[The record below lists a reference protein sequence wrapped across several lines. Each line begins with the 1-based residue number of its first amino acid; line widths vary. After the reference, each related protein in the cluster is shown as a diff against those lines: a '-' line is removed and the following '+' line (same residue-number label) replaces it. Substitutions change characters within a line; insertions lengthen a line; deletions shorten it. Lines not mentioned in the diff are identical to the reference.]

1 MRILLSGAHGVGKST
16 LNKSLL
22 EILPGYTSLDS
33 ISAKFL
39 KSKDDLKN
47 PEKLRTF
54 QTIISLYCFSKYL
67 SLSNFISSRSLAD
80 TYAYSKYEYLRT
92 LDPRYKIMMD
102 LSLDLV
108 RDFNKPDV
116 VNIFIPKMF
125 DLEPGN
131 LRSGNV
137 KFQDEI
143 DKLMLEFHQISGLR
157 YYTIKS
163 DNIDDRVNEV
173 RDIIG
178 KLGR

>member
-1 MRILLSGAHGVGKST
+1 
-16 LNKSLL
+16 
-22 EILPGYTSLDS
+22 
-33 ISAKFL
+33 
-39 KSKDDLKN
+39 
-47 PEKLRTF
+47 
-54 QTIISLYCFSKYL
+54 
-67 SLSNFISSRSLAD
+67 
-80 TYAYSKYEYLRT
+80 
-92 LDPRYKIMMD
+92 MMD

-163 DNIDDRVNEV
+163 DNINDRVNEV

>member
-1 MRILLSGAHGVGKST
+1 MRILLSGAQGVGKST

-22 EILPGYTSLDS
+22 EILPGYISLDS

-54 QTIISLYCFSKYL
+54 QTVVSLYCFSKYL
-67 SLSNFISSRSLAD
+67 SLDNFISSRSLAD
-80 TYAYSKYEYLRT
+80 AYAYSKYEYLRT

-125 DLEPGN
+125 ELK
-131 LRSGNV
+131 SGNFRSSNI

-143 DKLMLEFHQISGLR
+143 DRLMLEFHQISGLN

-163 DNIDDRVNEV
+163 DNINDRVDEV
-173 RDIIG
+173 KDIIG
-178 KLGR
+178 VKK

>member
-22 EILPGYTSLDS
+22 DILPGYISLDS

-80 TYAYSKYEYLRT
+80 TYAYS
-92 LDPRYKIMMD
+92 
-102 LSLDLV
+102 LV
-108 RDFNKPDV
+108 
-116 VNIFIPKMF
+116 
-125 DLEPGN
+125 
-131 LRSGNV
+131 
-137 KFQDEI
+137 
-143 DKLMLEFHQISGLR
+143 
-157 YYTIKS
+157 
-163 DNIDDRVNEV
+163 
-173 RDIIG
+173 
-178 KLGR
+178 